1 MKRLIF
7 AAFVLAAL
15 AAGSPAAVHAADNN
29 PATSRPAAGATELM
43 QPADSLL
50 AGSGSQWLPVFTAV
64 EIAAPADVLLVQVPD
79 TEAPKIVY
87 DTKGST
93 TTKFRAEVRDGV
105 LRISERRDLRRVER
119 TAVTVYYNTLQ
130 KLTVQEASVS
140 FDAPFRATLFDL
152 VLGSSAQLKATLDVA
167 DLSLELTGSNTV
179 ATLTGKARYMRV
191 YASGGRVGAAEL
203 ETMSAEANATGS
215 SRVVLQVTD
224 RLEAKT
230 STGGVVTYKG
240 NPAVVRTD
248 EKFMG
253 GSIAHEE

>member
-15 AAGSPAAVHAADNN
+15 AAGSPVALRAADNN
-29 PATSRPAAGATELM
+29 PATFCPAAGAAELM

-93 TTKFRAEVRDGV
+93 TTRFRAEVRDGV
-105 LRISERRDLRRVER
+105 LRISERRDSRRAER

-152 VLGSSAQLKATLDVA
+152 VLGSSAQFKATLDVA

-191 YASGGRVGAAEL
+191 YASGGRVGAAE
-203 ETMSAEANATGS
+203 ANATGS

-224 RLEAKT
+224 RLEART

-240 NPAVVRTD
+240 NPAVVRTN

>member
-105 LRISERRDLRRVER
+105 LRISERRDLRRAER

-203 ETMSAEANATGS
+203 ETMSAEANATG
-215 SRVVLQVTD
+215 TD

>member
-1 MKRLIF
+1 MASDQEARGSRVIIT
-7 AAFVLAAL
+7 VL
-15 AAGSPAAVHAADNN
+15 GDDRPGIVAAV
-29 PATSRPAAGATELM
+29 AGALCEREANILDISQTILQGIFTMTMLVDLEK
-43 QPADSLL
+43 AD
-50 AGSGSQWLPVFTAV
+50 F
-64 EIAAPADVLLVQVPD
+64 
-79 TEAPKIVY
+79 
-87 DTKGST
+87 
-93 TTKFRAEVRDGV
+93 
-105 LRISERRDLRRVER
+105 SE
-119 TAVTVYYNTLQ
+119 
-130 KLTVQEASVS
+130 
-140 FDAPFRATLFDL
+140 
-152 VLGSSAQLKATLDVA
+152 LKATLDVA

>member
-29 PATSRPAAGATELM
+29 PATFCPAAGATELM

-93 TTKFRAEVRDGV
+93 MTKFRAEVRDGV
-105 LRISERRDLRRVER
+105 LRISERRDSRRAER

-224 RLEAKT
+224 RLEAK
-230 STGGVVTYKG
+230 
-240 NPAVVRTD
+240 PRRA
-248 EKFMG
+248 
-253 GSIAHEE
+253 AW

>member
-29 PATSRPAAGATELM
+29 PATFCPAAGATELM

-93 TTKFRAEVRDGV
+93 MTKFRAEVRDGV
-105 LRISERRDLRRVER
+105 LRISERRDSRRAER

-152 VLGSSAQLKATLDVA
+152 VLGSSAQLKGYARRGRPLARTHGQQYRGDAHRQGPLHARLRFGRTGRCGRAGDDV
-167 DLSLELTGSNTV
+167 
-179 ATLTGKARYMRV
+179 
-191 YASGGRVGAAEL
+191 GRGQCHW
-203 ETMSAEANATGS
+203 S

>member
-1 MKRLIF
+1 M
-7 AAFVLAAL
+7 
-15 AAGSPAAVHAADNN
+15 SC
-29 PATSRPAAGATELM
+29 
-43 QPADSLL
+43 
-50 AGSGSQWLPVFTAV
+50 
-64 EIAAPADVLLVQVPD
+64 LVQVPD

-93 TTKFRAEVRDGV
+93 MTKFRAEVRDGV
-105 LRISERRDLRRVER
+105 LRISERRDSRRAER

-167 DLSLELTGSNTV
+167 DPLARTHGQQYRGDAHRQGPLHARLRFGRTGRCGRAGDDVGRGQCHWVV
-179 ATLTGKARYMRV
+179 ARRAAGDRPPGGKNLD
-191 YASGGRVGAAEL
+191 GRRGD
-203 ETMSAEANATGS
+203 
-215 SRVVLQVTD
+215 LQGQ
-224 RLEAKT
+224 
-230 STGGVVTYKG
+230 S
-240 NPAVVRTD
+240 AVVRTD